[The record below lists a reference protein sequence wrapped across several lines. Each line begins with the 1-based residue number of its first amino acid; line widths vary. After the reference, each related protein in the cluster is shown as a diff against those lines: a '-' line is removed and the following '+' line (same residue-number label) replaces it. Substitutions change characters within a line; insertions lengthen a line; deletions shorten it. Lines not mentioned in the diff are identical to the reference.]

1 MARVTFYGKPGCIN
15 NEKQKKLLSSAGHSV
30 DDINILNHPW
40 TRESLKPFF
49 RNLPVPSWFN
59 PTAPAITRG
68 GFKPENCTEDEALDA
83 MLGDR
88 LLIRRPLMVIDGEML
103 AGFSPGDLQ
112 KTIGGLEQVV
122 SREGL
127 TLETLDMTTCPN
139 LGSDVTCEPKKEEES
154 WSIWLKEGQQFM
166 KAGSGRKGRFN
177 TIIRYNLLAMAFE
190 KFVMAILGYHMAL
203 PLNHTFTDLIE
214 ALEGIRPLDPE
225 TREILLGLEKRQEIC
240 SFENVVTGDVSEED
254 IQIMAETI
262 GRFESMAENLCPVE
276 KAPVMLPMG

>member
-15 NEKQKKLLSSAGHSV
+15 NEKQKQLLSSAGHSV
-30 DDINILNHPW
+30 DDINILEHPW

-59 PTAPAITRG
+59 PNAPAIT
-68 GFKPENCTEDEALDA
+68 
-83 MLGDR
+83 
-88 LLIRRPLMVIDGEML
+88 
-103 AGFSPGDLQ
+103 
-112 KTIGGLEQVV
+112 
-122 SREGL
+122 REGL
-127 TLETLDMTTCPN
+127 TLETLDITTCPN

-154 WSIWLKEGQQFM
+154 WIVWLKEGRQFM

-214 ALEGIRPLDPE
+214 ALEEIRPLDPE

-240 SFENVVTGDVSEED
+240 SFENGVTGDVSEED

-262 GRFESMAENLCPVE
+262 GRFESMAENLCPIE
-276 KAPVMLPMG
+276 NAPVMLPMG